1 MKYYLGSPAEGIW
14 GWNKYI
20 KVYPIPHT
28 HQKKKVIIITDEYFC
43 GCSEEFSCQSY
54 LSYLWSV
61 MEIDNFYLTGIIK
74 HIHIYIIHSFFVCFN
89 RKHGRN
95 DWWWSVQ
102 GECVHIEPSAC
113 QTESFTWHILLRQ
126 APSRWQP
133 SWWPL
138 GQFFGKQ
145 VQIQPKWIQRYQY
158 LQIGISNSLKKCTV
172 WMLLKIWIE

>member
-20 KVYPIPHT
+20 KEGQSLPHT
-28 HQKKKVIIITDEYFC
+28 PHPPKKKSCYHYRWIFLWMLRGIFLPIISIISVIRHGDWQLLLNRHNQAHPHLHNPF
-43 GCSEEFSCQSY
+43 F
-54 LSYLWSV
+54 
-61 MEIDNFYLTGIIK
+61 
-74 HIHIYIIHSFFVCFN
+74 FFVCFN

-138 GQFFGKQ
+138 GHFLANKCRSNLNEFKDINISRSVYQIHLKS
-145 VQIQPKWIQRYQY
+145 VQRE
-158 LQIGISNSLKKCTV
+158 CF
-172 WMLLKIWIE
+172 